1 MEHVEGSA
9 ADHRV
14 RCLRWREIDHHCER
28 RPSGEAKEPLEIGDR
43 VLNVDGLKKYY
54 EVRDTSLALPLKRQT
69 RSLCQGQ

>member
-14 RCLRWREIDHHCER
+14 RCLRWREIDHMREL
-28 RPSGEAKEPLEIGDR
+28 PGGEAKAPLAVGDQ

-54 EVRDTSLALPLKRQT
+54 EVRDTSLDGHYK
-69 RSLCQGQ
+69 G